1 MSHPPMEVY
10 SSEDA
15 RRQAEYRRAQ
25 ISQTLDVLGDK
36 ISRTVT
42 QAERQI
48 NRPLNLI
55 RENPFLAVGAGV
67 AVGLAFALLQKRS
80 HRRPAQL
87 AHELDLAY
95 KAGIRDARENRAPRH
110 PEYWRAYDAPPAK
123 QGLINVQRLLLDLSA
138 PLVRAVGGGL
148 IEHFVHRLRR

>member
-1 MSHPPMEVY
+1 MSHPPMEAY

-25 ISQTLDVLGDK
+25 ISQTLDVLSDK
-36 ISRTVT
+36 ISRTVS

-55 RENPFLAVGAGV
+55 RENPFLAVGAGI
-67 AVGLAFALLQKRS
+67 AAGLALALLQKRS
-80 HRRPAQL
+80 HRRPPEFS
-87 AHELDLAY
+87 HELDLAY

-110 PEYWRAYDAPPAK
+110 PEYWREYDAPPAK
-123 QGLINVQRLLLDLSA
+123 QGFINVQRLLLDLTA
-138 PLVRAVGGGL
+138 PLVRAVGGGV
-148 IEHFVHRLRR
+148 IEHLVHRLRR